1 MLPGWPAPLGD
12 DLARVF
18 TEPLLNCP
26 TAVQPMT
33 EGTRPPPAHL
43 RLRQPAPAVWS
54 MPWTCRQSPGCSGSG
69 SSRLLHLPKPLQR
82 PLLACSAGRRDPVK
96 TPGSIVNPAPGLPT
110 TGDCRRG
117 RAGRAGGT
125 SVSGAHGW
133 WRGDLNRTAGQRR
146 SLEWGRIP
154 AIACHAPCSA
164 DTPVTSRCAF
174 TERMLADARR
184 GAVVQAGG
192 EPVPKTAL
200 LSAGAA
206 PSAATAGSGDRR
218 HPGLRARA
226 GEAHTKPHQAF
237 LCWLQNL

>member
-1 MLPGWPAPLGD
+1 
-12 DLARVF
+12 
-18 TEPLLNCP
+18 
-26 TAVQPMT
+26 
-33 EGTRPPPAHL
+33 
-43 RLRQPAPAVWS
+43 

-69 SSRLLHLPKPLQR
+69 SSRLLRLPKPLQR

-96 TPGSIVNPAPGLPT
+96 TPGEHCHTAPGLPA

-125 SVSGAHGW
+125 SVSGAPGW
-133 WRGDLNRTAGQRR
+133 WRGDLNRTAGSGGAWSGGEFRL
-146 SLEWGRIP
+146 SLAMPPVR
-154 AIACHAPCSA
+154 A